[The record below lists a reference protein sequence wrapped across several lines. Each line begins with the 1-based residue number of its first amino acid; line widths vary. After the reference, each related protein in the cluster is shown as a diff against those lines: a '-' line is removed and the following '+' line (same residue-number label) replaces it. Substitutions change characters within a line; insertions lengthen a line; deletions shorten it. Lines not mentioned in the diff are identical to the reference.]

1 MTTTDANVSLIDVAK
16 RIHAEQGERLTIRDI
31 ANKMNVSREWVRRF
45 LAGDIPNPGVLNVE
59 AFIKAVKELA
69 SNA

>member
-1 MTTTDANVSLIDVAK
+1 MTTTESVSLIDVAK
-16 RIHAEQGERLTIRDI
+16 RVYAETGERLTIRDI

>member
-1 MTTTDANVSLIDVAK
+1 MTTTESVSLIDVAK
-16 RIHAEQGERLTIRDI
+16 RVYAETGERLTIRDI

-59 AFIKAVKELA
+59 AFIKAVKDLS